1 MGRGAVRPFM
11 KTVAAFIIF
20 AVGSLSLAP
29 AAGAWPNEHQ
39 VDTKT
44 YDSNADAVVAI
55 QDASGD
61 VTVTGWDKNRIE
73 VTTTKTAWST
83 EDLNRLGTHVDPH
96 ADRLTITTEYPK
108 HCPNCDISF
117 RVRVPSHAHVTI
129 ETSSGDVK
137 VTSIGGP
144 VRVSSSSGD
153 VELMSVGGE
162 VHVHS
167 S

>member
-83 EDLNRLGTHVDPH
+83 EDLNRLGTHVDPRSEEH
-96 ADRLTITTEYPK
+96 TSELQSLTNLVWRPLLDK
-108 HCPNCDISF
+108 
-117 RVRVPSHAHVTI
+117 
-129 ETSSGDVK
+129 
-137 VTSIGGP
+137 
-144 VRVSSSSGD
+144 
-153 VELMSVGGE
+153 
-162 VHVHS
+162 
-167 S
+167 